1 MQIGEGIRQ
10 TFEVIRA
17 NKIRSFLTM
26 LGINFGVGSLIA
38 ISIVGLAFR
47 TSVTEEMGKYG
58 SQLIWV
64 QPNHNV
70 YASGEKRTLLNSDD
84 INFFIKFL
92 PGLEYRSSI
101 MSIGANVRYRNK
113 TEHVQIYGAETDYF
127 SIFSVA
133 IEKGRTFTDED
144 IKIHRRVCIL
154 RPDIAENLFGI
165 EDPLLK
171 KVTIFNKNYTVI
183 GLTEKLERGFFNDGS
198 DNSTI
203 FIPMPFVA
211 KKIWGNN
218 RIKYWVYLMKFNT
231 LENVD
236 RAINR
241 IDSYLTNKYGLLR
254 HEKRF
259 RIRKMDSYIQIPDRV
274 LNIISTLIL
283 VIAAIS
289 LVVGGLGIMNIMLVT
304 VTERTREIG
313 IRMAVG
319 ARSTDI
325 LTQFIIEAVTLC
337 LLGGGV
343 GILFGIGIAAI
354 ACAVL
359 KWKFIVSLMYVLL
372 ALSIST
378 VIGLIFGI
386 YPAHKASKM
395 MPIEA
400 LRIE

>member
-10 TFEVIRA
+10 TFDVIRA
-17 NKIRSFLTM
+17 NKMRSFLTM

-70 YASGEKRTLLNSDD
+70 YVSGEKRTLLNSDD
-84 INFFIKFL
+84 INFFNKFL

-101 MSIGANVRYRNK
+101 LNLGTNVRYRDK
-113 TEHVQIYGAETDYF
+113 TEHVQIYGVGPDYF
-127 SIFSVA
+127 NIFSVG
-133 IEKGRTFTDED
+133 IKEGRIFTDED
-144 IKIHRRVCIL
+144 IKIHRHVCIV
-154 RPDIAENLFGI
+154 RPDIAESLFGS
-165 EDPLLK
+165 ENPLLK
-171 KVTIFNKNYTVI
+171 KVTVFNKKYTVI

-198 DNSTI
+198 DNSTV
-203 FIPMPFVA
+203 FVPIPFTA
-211 KKIWGNN
+211 KRVWGTGS
-218 RIKYWVYLMKFNT
+218 IKYWVYLMKFST
-231 LENVD
+231 LENTD

-259 RIRKMDSYIQIPDRV
+259 KIRKMDSYIQITDRV

-319 ARSTDI
+319 ARSSDI

-354 ACAVL
+354 VCAVL
-359 KWKFIVSLMYVLL
+359 KWQFIVSFLYVLL
-372 ALSIST
+372 ALCIST